1 MQASE
6 TTSRI
11 ASAGRRVRAL
21 ARQHPTPCFFAVA
34 YALAWADWVPMA
46 LTGRF
51 VGLDPKGP
59 THFPGL
65 LAPLIAAFVVTLAG
79 EGSAGARSLLVRMVR
94 LPRAS
99 IGVWL
104 AIASPALFFVAAL
117 LVGTALGAP
126 APRWA
131 DFGLF
136 NGVPHVGPVGVAL
149 VLVGWNGF
157 GEEVGWRGFAL
168 PHLQQ
173 RRSPLAAALLLG
185 LLWAAWHVP
194 MFFVVDTYRGLG
206 PAMLAVLFTLGI
218 VSGSVVLAWI
228 YNRSGGS
235 ILAVALWHG
244 TYNLFSGTVAARGI
258 IAAVVSTGVM
268 VWASVLVA
276 LELHTRWRHR
286 SSVLAPHRPI
296 VFVGGGS

>member
-1 MQASE
+1 
-6 TTSRI
+6 
-11 ASAGRRVRAL
+11 
-21 ARQHPTPCFFAVA
+21 
-34 YALAWADWVPMA
+34 
-46 LTGRF
+46 
-51 VGLDPKGP
+51 
-59 THFPGL
+59 
-65 LAPLIAAFVVTLAG
+65 
-79 EGSAGARSLLVRMVR
+79 
-94 LPRAS
+94 
-99 IGVWL
+99 
-104 AIASPALFFVAAL
+104 
-117 LVGTALGAP
+117 
-126 APRWA
+126 
-131 DFGLF
+131 
-136 NGVPHVGPVGVAL
+136 
-149 VLVGWNGF
+149 
-157 GEEVGWRGFAL
+157 
-168 PHLQQ
+168 
-173 RRSPLAAALLLG
+173 
-185 LLWAAWHVP
+185 